1 VDNNHFLSWNPK
13 YTSMYK
19 CLINLPI
26 DMCPNITIEMDAFHK
41 FIPAIILKRNDQCS
55 DKIYREY
62 FMSVVK
68 TNSLANI

>member
-1 VDNNHFLSWNPK
+1 
-13 YTSMYK
+13 
-19 CLINLPI
+19 
-26 DMCPNITIEMDAFHK
+26 MCPNITIEMDAFHK
-41 FIPAIILKRNDQCS
+41 FIPAIILKRNDQYS